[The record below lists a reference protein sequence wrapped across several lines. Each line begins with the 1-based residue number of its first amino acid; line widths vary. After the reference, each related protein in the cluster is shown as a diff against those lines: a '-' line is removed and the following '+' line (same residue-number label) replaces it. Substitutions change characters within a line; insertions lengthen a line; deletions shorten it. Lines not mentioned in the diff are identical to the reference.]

1 MKAPGQLPSLPPLK
15 PGPDEKCTVTVSYSV
30 NMQHEALVMKS
41 SVLYNTAPVNKAQN
55 ILVSCICIQSLY
67 ISDSPLAT
75 PLFSPIYH
83 SRHPQLPIFQSRFK
97 TYLFTN
103 FVLTVAPD
111 SCRFF

>member
-1 MKAPGQLPSLPPLK
+1 MEAAGQLPSLPPLK

-67 ISDSPLAT
+67 ISDSPIAT
-75 PLFSPIYH
+75 PHIRRCFRRFITLVIHNSRSFNRGLKPTCSQILF
-83 SRHPQLPIFQSRFK
+83 LP
-97 TYLFTN
+97 
-103 FVLTVAPD
+103 
-111 SCRFF
+111 